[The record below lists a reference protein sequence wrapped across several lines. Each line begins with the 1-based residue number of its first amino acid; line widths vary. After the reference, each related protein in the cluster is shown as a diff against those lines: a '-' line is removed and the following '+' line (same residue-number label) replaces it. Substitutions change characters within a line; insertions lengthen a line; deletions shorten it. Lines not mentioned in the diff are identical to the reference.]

1 MINLVESAYALR
13 ILWSY
18 IKCLV
23 YKYNLKYLIMPISYL
38 LVIMVIVPSTESI
51 VNIVT
56 YQELSSYTTKVITKD
71 EKIKYILEKYELTKK
86 QFKVLSAIVLT
97 EAQSNSYEDA
107 YAVINTIYNRTHS
120 KNWVKSISNR
130 YGKDKGT
137 NLYYQAIAPRQFV
150 VYEHGSYKRN
160 LNNTKSVGYDAII
173 DFLYSEEVMHNY
185 LSFRSHNIKVKNSES
200 FSNKGNNYF
209 NPIKEKNRI

>member
-1 MINLVESAYALR
+1 MINLIESVYALR
-13 ILWSY
+13 ILWIY

-23 YKYNLKYLIMPISYL
+23 CKYDLKYLIMPISYL
-38 LVIMVIVPSTESI
+38 LVIMIIVPSTESI

-56 YQELSSYTTKVITKD
+56 HKELSSYTIKVITKED
-71 EKIKYILEKYELTKK
+71 KVEYILEQYELTEE
-86 QFKVLSAIVLT
+86 QFNVLSAIVLT
-97 EAQSNSYEDA
+97 EAQYNSYEDA

-120 KNWVKSISNR
+120 KNWVTVINNR

-150 VYEHGSYKRN
+150 VYEHGSYKKN
-160 LNNTKSVGYDAII
+160 LNNTDSIGYDAII
-173 DFLYSEEVMHNY
+173 DFLYSEEIMHNY
-185 LSFRSHNIKVKNSES
+185 LSFRSHNIKIKNSES

-209 NPIKEKNRI
+209 NPIQEKNRI